1 MSDTS
6 YAPDAA
12 APAPAPAPSN
22 EVPIN
27 PDQTSSPQPIGPQA
41 APKPA
46 EDLKGESRQSR
57 RETIQKAFDKAEQA
71 GRPGPAKARMGHNQP
86 PEEIAKEQTRPA
98 PHREQ
103 GRFARPPESQ
113 SNQPPTGMPPG
124 VPPGVPPGAPQ
135 VGGQQRQHRELPE
148 TAPYRAPPPRFADHA
163 KAEWHAAPE
172 SVRGEVYRMHQE
184 VDRMHQHYRAD
195 KQEMDSIRPFQKMA
209 YEHGTTLQRALSNY
223 VSMEQ
228 KLREDAIAGLDLIVN
243 NLNLHQDGRKL
254 GLRDVAYYVLNQD
267 PAQHKLMQTQ
277 HTTQAASHQIGQL
290 HQMVQGLAQNV
301 QQMHAE
307 RQFVHTRSA
316 VDQFAATHP
325 RFDELGGLIEQE
337 LRLGFDLEQAYQ
349 RAERLAG
356 PPPHAAQT
364 RDPSAQTRSR
374 SIAGAPEGP
383 SNGAGRRNGKV
394 PERREAIQNAIRRV
408 NGSM

>member
-12 APAPAPAPSN
+12 ASTPAPASSN

-41 APKPA
+41 APRPA
-46 EDLKGESRQSR
+46 EDLKGASRQSR
-57 RETIQKAFDKAEQA
+57 REVIQKAFDKAEQA
-71 GRPGPAKARMGHNQP
+71 GRPGAAQARMGHNQP
-86 PEEIAKEQTRPA
+86 PEEMAPEKPKPQ

-103 GRFARPPESQ
+103 GRFARAPDGQ
-113 SNQPPTGMPPG
+113 QNQPITGDQQRPEQTPPG
-124 VPPGVPPGAPQ
+124 QQP
-135 VGGQQRQHRELPE
+135 GQQRQYRELPE
-148 TAPYRAPPPRFADHA
+148 GTPYRAPPPRFADHA

-195 KQEMDSIRPFQKMA
+195 RQTMDTIRPFAEMA
-209 YEHGTTLQRALSNY
+209 QQHGTTLQRALSNY

-228 KLREDAIAGLDLIVN
+228 KLREDAIGGLDIIVS
-243 NLNLHQDGRKL
+243 NLNLRGQDGRKL

-316 VDQFAATHP
+316 VDQFADTHP

-356 PPPHAAQT
+356 PPTHAAQT

-383 SNGAGRRNGKV
+383 SNGTGRRNGKP

>member
-12 APAPAPAPSN
+12 APTPAPSN

-27 PDQTSSPQPIGPQA
+27 PDQTSPPQPIGPQA
-41 APKPA
+41 APKPP
-46 EDLKGESRQSR
+46 EEPRPQSR
-57 RETIQKAFDKAEQA
+57 RESIQRAFDKAHEEP
-71 GRPGPAKARMGHNQP
+71 RPGPAKAKMGHNQP
-86 PEEIAKEQTRPA
+86 PEETAPEKPKPQ
-98 PHREQ
+98 PHREA
-103 GRFARPPESQ
+103 GRFARAPDGQ
-113 SNQPPTGMPPG
+113 QNQPDAGRPG
-124 VPPGVPPGAPQ
+124 Q
-135 VGGQQRQHRELPE
+135 VGQVGQDGQQPGQQQRPAYRELPE
-148 TAPYRAPPPRFADHA
+148 GTPYRAPPPRFADHA

-172 SVRGEVYRMHQE
+172 SVRGEVYRMHHE

-195 KQEMDSIRPFQKMA
+195 KQEMDTIRPFQQMA
-209 YEHGTTLQRALSNY
+209 AQHGTTLQRALSNY

-228 KLREDAIAGLDLIVN
+228 KLREDAIGGLDIIVS
-243 NLNLHQDGRKL
+243 NLNLRGQDGRKL
-254 GLRDVAYYVLNQD
+254 GLRDIAYYVLNQD

-290 HQMVQGLAQNV
+290 HQIVQGLAQNV
-301 QQMHAE
+301 QQLHAE
-307 RQFVHTRSA
+307 KQFAYTRSA

-337 LRLGFDLEQAYQ
+337 LKLGFDLEQAYQ

-356 PPPHAAQT
+356 PPTHAAQT

-374 SIAGAPEGP
+374 SIAGAPEGAP
-383 SNGAGRRNGKV
+383 SNGAGRRNGKP
-394 PERREAIQNAIRRV
+394 PERRDAIQNAIRRV